1 MNLKSKNNL
10 KKLIMV
16 SLFTAI
22 LFVQEEL
29 LTFIPDVQF
38 TFMLVML
45 YGATMGPLYGS
56 IIVVLHVIFD
66 NLFMSTFGNFW
77 IMVPQL
83 VGLLITM
90 LLGYLLRK
98 RSEFVIAI
106 GSVFAGLIYVG
117 LYMLVNI
124 YVLDMDPLA
133 YIIADIP
140 VDLLLVTSNVI
151 TVMFLYKPLKKLIDE
166 NLNNE
171 KKIED
176 LFQEIDEQEQSV

>member
-66 NLFMSTFGNFW
+66 NLF
-77 IMVPQL
+77 I
-83 VGLLITM
+83 
-90 LLGYLLRK
+90 
-98 RSEFVIAI
+98 
-106 GSVFAGLIYVG
+106 
-117 LYMLVNI
+117 
-124 YVLDMDPLA
+124 
-133 YIIADIP
+133 DI
-140 VDLLLVTSNVI
+140 
-151 TVMFLYKPLKKLIDE
+151 
-166 NLNNE
+166 
-171 KKIED
+171 
-176 LFQEIDEQEQSV
+176 